1 MSGETVRYI
10 LLVKKGENSKIG
22 YLFSSY
28 FILKYSC
35 SLPLNAFER
44 NVQCSN
50 FPRNLFSLSPWT
62 IFATV
67 SNIAQWPVSNQ
78 NNNIKD
84 SWHLLTSI
92 FDDSTSQY
100 DKFYALWKSL
110 YRWNDLL
117 QKKIIKKIND
127 LWGGFL
133 GIQSVLKIK
142 DLLFFSIV
150 HICYFSNLHFEPFLL
165 FLQFFHNFFK
175 LASEPI

>member
-117 QKKIIKKIND
+117 QKKNNKKNKWPVGRISRNTIC
-127 LWGGFL
+127 FKNQRF
-133 GIQSVLKIK
+133 IVFFYCTY
-142 DLLFFSIV
+142 LLFFEFAFWTFPIV
-150 HICYFSNLHFEPFLL
+150 LAIFS
-165 FLQFFHNFFK
+165 
-175 LASEPI
+175 

>member
-142 DLLFFSIV
+142 DFLFFFYCTYLLFFEFAFWTFPIV
-150 HICYFSNLHFEPFLL
+150 LAIFS
-165 FLQFFHNFFK
+165 
-175 LASEPI
+175 